1 MAGQEAAAEE
11 EPKKKTSIVKIVVFV
26 VGGLV
31 LVALGAG
38 AGFFYVKMTA
48 PPVEEN
54 PLAIVIDKGAAA
66 GAAQG
71 AAGAHGGEKKA
82 EEKKDAHGGGDGHG
96 GGDKK
101 DAGPAGKAV
110 PSTEQFAT
118 TYFEFPGNFTTN
130 LRGSKRFVQLS
141 LGLSTQYDKQV
152 IENAQKHEVAIRGEV
167 LALLADQSEADMVG
181 IANRR
186 KLQEM
191 FKDTINKV
199 LTERAGFGGIE
210 SVFITAL
217 VMQ

>member
-11 EPKKKTSIVKIVVFV
+11 EPKKKTSVVKIVVFV
-26 VGGLV
+26 LGGLV

-54 PLAIVIDKGAAA
+54 PLAIVIDKGAAGG
-66 GAAQG
+66 GAHG
-71 AAGAHGGEKKA
+71 ADSHGGEKKA

-110 PSTEQFAT
+110 PPTEQFAT

-186 KLQEM
+186 KLQEI

>member
-1 MAGQEAAAEE
+1 MAEAAAEE
-11 EPKKKTSIVKIVVFV
+11 PKKKPPIVKIILFV
-26 VGGLV
+26 VGGLL
-31 LVALGAG
+31 LVGLGAG
-38 AGFFYVKMTA
+38 AGLFYVKMTA

-54 PLAIVIDKGAAA
+54 PLAIVIDKSASAAP
-66 GAAQG
+66 AA
-71 AAGAHGGEKKA
+71 
-82 EEKKDAHGGGDGHG
+82 DAHGKPAADAHGKPAGGDGHG

-101 DAGPAGKAV
+101 DAGPPGKAV

-141 LGLSTQYDKQV
+141 LGLSTQYDKAV
-152 IENAQKHEVAIRGEV
+152 IENAQKHEVAIRGEI
-167 LALLADQSEADMVG
+167 LAMLADQTEADMVG

-186 KLQEM
+186 KLQDM

-217 VMQ
+217 VLQ

>member
-1 MAGQEAAAEE
+1 MAEAAAEE
-11 EPKKKTSIVKIVVFV
+11 PKKKPPIVKIILFV
-26 VGGLV
+26 VGGLL
-31 LVALGAG
+31 LVGLGAG
-38 AGFFYVKMTA
+38 AGLFYVKMTA

-54 PLAIVIDKGAAA
+54 PLAIVIDKSAAA
-66 GAAQG
+66 APAA
-71 AAGAHGGEKKA
+71 
-82 EEKKDAHGGGDGHG
+82 DAHGKPAADAKAKPAGDGHG

-101 DAGPAGKAV
+101 DAGPPGKSV
-110 PSTEQFAT
+110 PSTELFAT

-141 LGLSTQYDKQV
+141 LGLSTQYDKAV
-152 IENAQKHEVAIRGEV
+152 IENAQKHEVAIRGEI
-167 LALLADQSEADMVG
+167 LAMLADQTEADMVG

-186 KLQEM
+186 KLQDM

-217 VMQ
+217 VLQ

>member
-26 VGGLV
+26 LGGLV

-66 GAAQG
+66 KPAD
-71 AAGAHGGEKKA
+71 AHGGGEKKA
-82 EEKKDAHGGGDGHG
+82 DEKKDAHGGGDGHG

-118 TYFEFPGNFTTN
+118 TYFEFPGNLTTN

>member
-26 VGGLV
+26 LGGLV

-54 PLAIVIDKGAAA
+54 PLAIVIDKGAS
-66 GAAQG
+66 
-71 AAGAHGGEKKA
+71 AGAHGGDAHGGGEKKA

>member
-1 MAGQEAAAEE
+1 MAEAAAEE
-11 EPKKKTSIVKIVVFV
+11 PKKKPPIVKIILFV
-26 VGGLV
+26 VGGLL
-31 LVALGAG
+31 LVGLGAG
-38 AGFFYVKMTA
+38 AGLFYVKMTA

-54 PLAIVIDKGAAA
+54 PLAIVIDKSAAA
-66 GAAQG
+66 PAA
-71 AAGAHGGEKKA
+71 
-82 EEKKDAHGGGDGHG
+82 DAHGKPAADAHGKPADDGHGKPAGGDGHG

-101 DAGPAGKAV
+101 DAGPPGKAV

-141 LGLSTQYDKQV
+141 LGLSTQYDKAV
-152 IENAQKHEVAIRGEV
+152 IENAQKHEVAIRGEI
-167 LALLADQSEADMVG
+167 LAMLADQTEADMVG

-217 VMQ
+217 VLQ

>member
-1 MAGQEAAAEE
+1 MAEAAAEE
-11 EPKKKTSIVKIVVFV
+11 PKKKPPIVKIILFV
-26 VGGLV
+26 VGGLL
-31 LVALGAG
+31 LVGLGAG
-38 AGFFYVKMTA
+38 AGLFYVKMTA

-54 PLAIVIDKGAAA
+54 PLAIVIDKSAAA
-66 GAAQG
+66 APAA
-71 AAGAHGGEKKA
+71 AA
-82 EEKKDAHGGGDGHG
+82 DAHGKPAADAHGKPAGGDGHG

-101 DAGPAGKAV
+101 DAGPPGKAV

-141 LGLSTQYDKQV
+141 LGLSTQYDKAV
-152 IENAQKHEVAIRGEV
+152 IENAQKHEVAIRGEI
-167 LALLADQSEADMVG
+167 LAMLADQTEADMVG

-186 KLQEM
+186 KLQDM

-217 VMQ
+217 VLQ

>member
-11 EPKKKTSIVKIVVFV
+11 EPKKKTSVVKIILFV
-26 VGGLV
+26 VGGLA
-31 LVALGAG
+31 LVGLGAG

-54 PLAIVIDKGAAA
+54 PLAIVIDKGASAA
-66 GAAQG
+66 SAA
-71 AAGAHGGEKKA
+71 
-82 EEKKDAHGGGDGHG
+82 DAHG

>member
-1 MAGQEAAAEE
+1 MAEAAAEE
-11 EPKKKTSIVKIVVFV
+11 PKKKPPIVKIILFV
-26 VGGLV
+26 VGGLL
-31 LVALGAG
+31 LVGLGAG
-38 AGFFYVKMTA
+38 AGLFYVKMTA

-54 PLAIVIDKGAAA
+54 PLAIVIDKSAAA
-66 GAAQG
+66 AP
-71 AAGAHGGEKKA
+71 AHGKPA
-82 EEKKDAHGGGDGHG
+82 AAADAHGKPAGDGHG

-101 DAGPAGKAV
+101 DAGPPGKSV

-141 LGLSTQYDKQV
+141 LGLSTQYDKAV
-152 IENAQKHEVAIRGEV
+152 IENAQKHEVAIRGEI
-167 LALLADQSEADMVG
+167 LAMLADQTEADMVG
-181 IANRR
+181 IANRK

-199 LTERAGFGGIE
+199 LAERAGFGGIE

-217 VMQ
+217 VLQ

>member
-1 MAGQEAAAEE
+1 L
-11 EPKKKTSIVKIVVFV
+11 FV
-26 VGGLV
+26 VGGLL
-31 LVALGAG
+31 LVGLGAG
-38 AGFFYVKMTA
+38 AGLFYVKMTA

-54 PLAIVIDKGAAA
+54 PLAIVIDKSAAA
-66 GAAQG
+66 APAA
-71 AAGAHGGEKKA
+71 
-82 EEKKDAHGGGDGHG
+82 DAHGKPAAAADAHGKPAGDGHG

-101 DAGPAGKAV
+101 DAGPPGKSV

-141 LGLSTQYDKQV
+141 LGLSTQYDKAV
-152 IENAQKHEVAIRGEV
+152 IENAQKHEVAIRGEI
-167 LALLADQSEADMVG
+167 LAMLADQTEADMVG
-181 IANRR
+181 IANRK

-199 LTERAGFGGIE
+199 LAERAGFGGIE

-217 VMQ
+217 VLQ

>member
-11 EPKKKTSIVKIVVFV
+11 EPKKKTSVVKIILFV
-26 VGGLV
+26 VGGLA
-31 LVALGAG
+31 LVGLGAG

-54 PLAIVIDKGAAA
+54 PLAIVIDKGASA
-66 GAAQG
+66 GH
-71 AAGAHGGEKKA
+71 AGDAHGGGEKKA
-82 EEKKDAHGGGDGHG
+82 EEKKDGHGGGDKKGD
-96 GGDKK
+96 DKK
-101 DAGPAGKAV
+101 DAGPAGKSV

-191 FKDTINKV
+191 FKDTVNKV

>member
-1 MAGQEAAAEE
+1 MAEAAAEE
-11 EPKKKTSIVKIVVFV
+11 PKKKPPIVKIILFV
-26 VGGLV
+26 VGGLL
-31 LVALGAG
+31 LVGLGAG
-38 AGFFYVKMTA
+38 AGLFYVKMTA

-54 PLAIVIDKGAAA
+54 PLAIVIDKSAAA
-66 GAAQG
+66 APAA
-71 AAGAHGGEKKA
+71 
-82 EEKKDAHGGGDGHG
+82 DAHGKPAAAADAHGKPAGDGHG

-101 DAGPAGKAV
+101 DAGPPGKSV

-141 LGLSTQYDKQV
+141 LGLSTQYDKAV
-152 IENAQKHEVAIRGEV
+152 IENAQKHEVAIRGEI
-167 LALLADQSEADMVG
+167 LAMLADQTEADMVG
-181 IANRR
+181 IANRK

-199 LTERAGFGGIE
+199 LAERAGFGGIE

-217 VMQ
+217 VLQ

>member
-26 VGGLV
+26 LGGLV

-38 AGFFYVKMTA
+38 AGFFYVKITA

-66 GAAQG
+66 P
-71 AAGAHGGEKKA
+71 AHGGDAHGGGEKKA

>member
-11 EPKKKTSIVKIVVFV
+11 EPKKKTSVVKIILFV
-26 VGGLV
+26 VGGLA
-31 LVALGAG
+31 LVGLGAG

-54 PLAIVIDKGAAA
+54 PLAIVIDKGASAA
-66 GAAQG
+66 AA
-71 AAGAHGGEKKA
+71 ADAHGGGEKKG
-82 EEKKDAHGGGDGHG
+82 EEKKDAHG

>member
-26 VGGLV
+26 LGGLV

-54 PLAIVIDKGAAA
+54 PLAIVIDKGASA
-66 GAAQG
+66 GARG
-71 AAGAHGGEKKA
+71 GDAHGGGEKKA

>member
-1 MAGQEAAAEE
+1 MAEAAAEE
-11 EPKKKTSIVKIVVFV
+11 PKKKPPIVKIILFV
-26 VGGLV
+26 VGGLL
-31 LVALGAG
+31 LVGLGAG
-38 AGFFYVKMTA
+38 AGLFYVKMTA

-54 PLAIVIDKGAAA
+54 PLAIVIDKSAAA
-66 GAAQG
+66 APAA
-71 AAGAHGGEKKA
+71 
-82 EEKKDAHGGGDGHG
+82 DAHGKPAGDGHG

-101 DAGPAGKAV
+101 DAGPPGKSV

-141 LGLSTQYDKQV
+141 LGLSTQYDKAV
-152 IENAQKHEVAIRGEV
+152 IENAQKHEVAIRGEI
-167 LALLADQSEADMVG
+167 LAMLADQTEADMVG
-181 IANRR
+181 IANRK

-199 LTERAGFGGIE
+199 LAERAGFGGIE

-217 VMQ
+217 VLQ

>member
-1 MAGQEAAAEE
+1 MAEAAPE
-11 EPKKKTSIVKIVVFV
+11 EPKKKPPILKIILFV
-26 VGGLV
+26 VGGLL
-31 LVALGAG
+31 LVGLGAG
-38 AGFFYVKMTA
+38 AGLFYVKMTA

-54 PLAIVIDKGAAA
+54 PLAIVIDKSASGAAA
-66 GAAQG
+66 APAA
-71 AAGAHGGEKKA
+71 
-82 EEKKDAHGGGDGHG
+82 DAHGKPAAADAHGKPAGGDGHG

-101 DAGPAGKAV
+101 DAGPPGKAV

-141 LGLSTQYDKQV
+141 LGLSTQYDKAV
-152 IENAQKHEVAIRGEV
+152 IENAQKHEVAIRGEI
-167 LALLADQSEADMVG
+167 LAMLADQTEADMVG

-186 KLQEM
+186 KLQDM

-217 VMQ
+217 VLQ

>member
-11 EPKKKTSIVKIVVFV
+11 EPKKKTSVVKIILFV
-26 VGGLV
+26 VGGLA
-31 LVALGAG
+31 LVGLGAG

-54 PLAIVIDKGAAA
+54 PLAIVIDKGASAA
-66 GAAQG
+66 AADPHG
-71 AAGAHGGEKKA
+71 GGEKKT
-82 EEKKDAHGGGDGHG
+82 EEKKDAHG

>member
-1 MAGQEAAAEE
+1 VWAVVRHHDGPSSLRASRCHTRCHTRCSAAAAA
-11 EPKKKTSIVKIVVFV
+11 PTAS
-26 VGGLV
+26 
-31 LVALGAG
+31 ALARRARASCTARARYGARR
-38 AGFFYVKMTA
+38 
-48 PPVEEN
+48 
-54 PLAIVIDKGAAA
+54 AAWR
-66 GAAQG
+66 
-71 AAGAHGGEKKA
+71 
-82 EEKKDAHGGGDGHG
+82 DGHG

-101 DAGPAGKAV
+101 DAGPPGKSV

-141 LGLSTQYDKQV
+141 LGLSTQYDKAV
-152 IENAQKHEVAIRGEV
+152 IENAQKHEVAIRGEI
-167 LALLADQSEADMVG
+167 LAMLADQTEADMVG

-186 KLQEM
+186 KLQDM

-217 VMQ
+217 VLQ

>member
-1 MAGQEAAAEE
+1 MAEAAAEE
-11 EPKKKTSIVKIVVFV
+11 PKKKPPIVKIILFV
-26 VGGLV
+26 VGGLL
-31 LVALGAG
+31 LVGLGAG
-38 AGFFYVKMTA
+38 AGLFYVKMTA

-54 PLAIVIDKGAAA
+54 PLAIVIDKSAAA
-66 GAAQG
+66 APAA
-71 AAGAHGGEKKA
+71 
-82 EEKKDAHGGGDGHG
+82 DAHGKPAAAADAHGKPAGDGHG

-101 DAGPAGKAV
+101 DAGPPGKSV

-141 LGLSTQYDKQV
+141 LGLSTQYDKAV
-152 IENAQKHEVAIRGEV
+152 IENAQKHEVAIRGEI
-167 LALLADQSEADMVG
+167 LAMLADQTEADMVG
-181 IANRR
+181 IANRK

-199 LTERAGFGGIE
+199 LAERAGFGGID

-217 VMQ
+217 VLQ

>member
-26 VGGLV
+26 LGGLV

-66 GAAQG
+66 KPAD
-71 AAGAHGGEKKA
+71 AHGGGEKKA
-82 EEKKDAHGGGDGHG
+82 DEKKDAHGGGDGHG

>member
-26 VGGLV
+26 LGGLV

-66 GAAQG
+66 KPAD
-71 AAGAHGGEKKA
+71 AHGGGEKKA
-82 EEKKDAHGGGDGHG
+82 DEKKDAHGGGDGHG

-101 DAGPAGKAV
+101 DAGPGGKAV

>member
-26 VGGLV
+26 LGGLV

-66 GAAQG
+66 S
-71 AAGAHGGEKKA
+71 AHGGDAHGGGEKKA

>member
-1 MAGQEAAAEE
+1 MAEAAAEE
-11 EPKKKTSIVKIVVFV
+11 PKKKPPIVKIILFV
-26 VGGLV
+26 VGGLL
-31 LVALGAG
+31 LVGLGAG
-38 AGFFYVKMTA
+38 AGLFYVKMTA

-54 PLAIVIDKGAAA
+54 PLAIVIDKSAGAAA
-66 GAAQG
+66 AAP
-71 AAGAHGGEKKA
+71 AA
-82 EEKKDAHGGGDGHG
+82 DAHGKPAADAHGKPAGGDGHG

-101 DAGPAGKAV
+101 DAGPPGKSV

-141 LGLSTQYDKQV
+141 LGLSTQYDKAV
-152 IENAQKHEVAIRGEV
+152 IENAQKHEVAIRGEI
-167 LALLADQSEADMVG
+167 LAMLADQTEADMVG

-186 KLQEM
+186 KLQDM

-217 VMQ
+217 VLQ

>member
-26 VGGLV
+26 LGGLV

-66 GAAQG
+66 SAPAAD
-71 AAGAHGGEKKA
+71 AHGGGDKKA